1 MPNSKID
8 PSITWLDVYLIV
20 QFSWNLHDLFE
31 TNYFRKQLLREKCY
45 EDYYWYWLLKRYE
58 HFETDEN
65 VYSSQKTQSVPLQKV
80 DFNENHSQ
88 WLNINSFSSTRLF
101 LKPNIMLGKDSLNT
115 ENIKIASDLQLCLKR
130 DFDTCL
136 FYRTARVAPSVFNS
150 LQNTNEMAGF
160 YMKRNTKLK

>member
-31 TNYFRKQLLREKCY
+31 TNYFRKQFLREKCY

-80 DFNENHSQ
+80 HNQ
-88 WLNINSFSSTRLF
+88 RLNLNSFSSTRLF
-101 LKPNIMLGKDSLNT
+101 LKPDIMLGKDSPNI
-115 ENIKIASDLQLCLKR
+115 ENIKIASDLQLYLKK

-136 FYRTARVAPSVFNS
+136 FYRTPPVAPSVFNS

>member
-80 DFNENHSQ
+80 HNQ
-88 WLNINSFSSTRLF
+88 RLNLNSFSSTRLF
-101 LKPNIMLGKDSLNT
+101 LKPDIMLGKDSPNI
-115 ENIKIASDLQLCLKR
+115 ENIKIASDLQLYLKK

-136 FYRTARVAPSVFNS
+136 FYRTPPVAPSVFNS

>member
-31 TNYFRKQLLREKCY
+31 TNYFRKQFLREKCY

-65 VYSSQKTQSVPLQKV
+65 VYSSQKTQSAPLQKV
-80 DFNENHSQ
+80 HNQ
-88 WLNINSFSSTRLF
+88 WLNLNSFSSTRLF
-101 LKPNIMLGKDSLNT
+101 LKPDIMLGKDSPNI
-115 ENIKIASDLQLCLKR
+115 ENIKSASDLQLYLKR

-136 FYRTARVAPSVFNS
+136 FYRTPPVAPSVFNS